1 MLIRKLG
8 ISEVTMDRIVM
19 ANPYNCREQLMQSLL
34 AWQKLKGK
42 DAKVDDLIAALRSC
56 KMNLAA
62 DCVEGAL

>member
-1 MLIRKLG
+1 
-8 ISEVTMDRIVM
+8 MDRIVM